1 MKCRDLCSLK
11 QGRVSSIGIYLT
23 SRIWEFQNFLCF
35 FFVSHLNCPFVK
47 YFFQFSLWTNFN
59 YLKLEGNQSRHHELW
74 SDRQTEIPKYRYGFT
89 YQPATPPFPP
99 GPWLLCRTHPGSI
112 KEGKI
117 SRFVNILEMWTIQ
130 PLKKIKGSGH
140 ET

>member
-1 MKCRDLCSLK
+1 MNYDRTDK
-11 QGRVSSIGIYLT
+11 QK
-23 SRIWEFQNFLCF
+23 FQNIDI
-35 FFVSHLNCPFVK
+35 
-47 YFFQFSLWTNFN
+47 
-59 YLKLEGNQSRHHELW
+59 
-74 SDRQTEIPKYRYGFT
+74 DRYRYRYRFT